1 MLESF
6 LRELGGENESE
17 NSLGFHR
24 DIHPDDLKKN
34 ILKMGIKSQN
44 GYIYFNEMLYRCM
57 RHKFG
62 SMKLSR

>member
-6 LRELGGENESE
+6 LRELGGENDSE

-34 ILKMGIKSQN
+34 ILKMGIKS
-44 GYIYFNEMLYRCM
+44 
-57 RHKFG
+57 
-62 SMKLSR
+62 